1 MDSSLKLLGLMYRA
15 NKLLIGQEVLD
26 NLKDCKLL
34 IIASDTSDKNKERYL
49 KKCDF
54 YKLRH
59 VDNFTCEQLSNSLGK
74 NNVKLLGIIDD
85 GFVKSFLAKIKE
97 DINNG

>member
-1 MDSSLKLLGLMYRA
+1 MDSSLKLLGLMFRA
-15 NKLLIGQEVLD
+15 HKLLIGQEVLD
-26 NLKDCKLL
+26 DLKNCKLL

-54 YKLRH
+54 YNLKH
-59 VDNFTCEQLSNSLGK
+59 VDNFTSEQLSNSLGR

-85 GFVKSFLAKIKE
+85 GFVKTFLTKIEE